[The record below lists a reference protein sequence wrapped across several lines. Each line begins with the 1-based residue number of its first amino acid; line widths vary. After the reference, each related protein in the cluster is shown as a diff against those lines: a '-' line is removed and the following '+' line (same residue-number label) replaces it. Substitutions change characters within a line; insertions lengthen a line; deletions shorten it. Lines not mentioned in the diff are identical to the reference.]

1 MLTNLMAELAR
12 KGYRTPAQAVSK
24 ALGCTEKTA
33 RNKVEGRSPITVPE
47 AVTIIQEYFA
57 EDSFTI
63 EYLFAQ
69 SKDTAR
75 PQLGA

>member
-33 RNKVEGRSPITVPE
+33 RNKIEGKSAITVPE
-47 AVTIIQEYFA
+47 AVAIIQEYFA
-57 EDSFTI
+57 ADNFTI

-69 SKDTAR
+69 SKEMTR